1 MFNAERPDPSEL
13 PSTGR
18 LLRSTGIAAVVASA
32 LLVTTVLPAEYGVD
46 PTGVGSLFGLT
57 EMGRIKMQLAEEAK
71 ADAAAAIAASQVG
84 AQPSPIVTPSDVQPP
99 PAAPEEALSNPA
111 VQPAPAASPQ
121 QGRTWS
127 DTTTVNLAPD
137 DGYEV
142 KLAMEKGATARFEWF
157 TNGPKVNYDTH
168 GDGSGINYHGYGKG
182 TNVDR
187 QEGELTAAFTGSHGW
202 FWRNRSGQPVTIT
215 LRTSG
220 DYTDMKQYD

>member
-18 LLRSTGIAAVVASA
+18 LLKSTAIAAVIASA

-46 PTGVGSLFGLT
+46 PTGVGSLLGLT

-71 ADAAAAIAASQVG
+71 ADAASDAAASQGGV
-84 AQPSPIVTPSDVQPP
+84 QPSTNVVP
-99 PAAPEEALSNPA
+99 PAAPAEALPA
-111 VQPAPAASPQ
+111 AAAQPTPAPSAPQ
-121 QGRTWS
+121 AQTWS

-142 KLAMEKGATARFEWF
+142 KLVMEKGVTARFEWF
-157 TNGPKVNYDTH
+157 TNGPTVNYDTH
-168 GDGSGINYHGYGKG
+168 GDGPGINYHGYGKG
-182 TNVDR
+182 TNEDR

-220 DYTDMKQYD
+220 DYTDLKQYD

>member
-13 PSTGR
+13 PSTSR
-18 LLRSTGIAAVVASA
+18 LLKSTGIAAVIASA

-71 ADAAAAIAASQVG
+71 ADAAADMAASQAAV
-84 AQPSPIVTPSDVQPP
+84 QPSTIATPSDAPP
-99 PAAPEEALSNPA
+99 SPAQISPDAT
-111 VQPAPAASPQ
+111 VQPAPAASPP
-121 QGRTWS
+121 QGQTWS

-142 KLAMEKGATARFEWF
+142 KLVMEKGATARFEWF
-157 TNGPKVNYDTH
+157 TNGPNVNFDTH
-168 GDGSGINYHGYGKG
+168 GDGAGINYHGYGKG
-182 TNVDR
+182 TNTDR
-187 QEGELTAAFTGSHGW
+187 QAGELTAAFTGSHGW
-202 FWRNRSGQPVTIT
+202 FWRNRGGQPVTIT

-220 DYTDMKQYD
+220 DYTDIKQYD